1 MHKKNLKYRKSLPSI
16 LALLLLLL
24 AACSSEPDEPGW
36 DYFPDMYYSKAY
48 ETYSDN
54 PVFEDGKT
62 MQSPVEGT
70 IPRDMIPFQY
80 EKTEEDRILAGK
92 ELVNP
97 YTDGLEHVA
106 RGKDAYNAFCIQC
119 HGENGEG
126 EGLLYTS
133 GKYGYKPA
141 SLVNEK
147 MINAPDGELY
157 HAITVGY
164 GIMGAHGPLV
174 RPDDRWKI
182 ILYIRESL
190 QK

>member
-1 MHKKNLKYRKSLPSI
+1 MHKNCFKYRNLPGWMVL
-16 LALLLLLL
+16 LALLVFS
-24 AACSSEPDEPGW
+24 ACSSEPDEPGW

-62 MQSPVEGT
+62 MQPPVEGT
-70 IPRDMIPFQY
+70 IPRDMVPFQY
-80 EKTEEDRILAGK
+80 EKTDEDRILAGK

-97 YTDGLEHVA
+97 YTAELDHIT

-119 HGENGEG
+119 HGEKGEG
-126 EGLLYTS
+126 EGFLYTS
-133 GKYGYKPA
+133 GKYPYKPA
-141 SLVNEK
+141 SLVNNK
-147 MINAPDGELY
+147 MENAPDGELY